1 MTTTITIGR
10 GEFTFSAAHSG
21 IHDGRFECLHGHT
34 FTVAVH
40 LTGATDGDGMVVD
53 FVAVKAALRRVL
65 APLRKR
71 TLFAADTPEVTI
83 ERHHDQVVVTGA
95 GKHYSLPAEDVLL
108 LPTTSTSTEAI
119 AAYLLD
125 GVMKLLPP
133 SPGLTKVELELAES
147 PTSSARVAVSP

>member
-21 IHDGRFECLHGHT
+21 IHDGCFERLHGHT

-40 LTGATDGDGMVVD
+40 LTGTPDAGGMVVD
-53 FVAVKAALRRVL
+53 FVAVKAALRAVL
-65 APLRKR
+65 APMRKR
-71 TLFAADTPEVTI
+71 TLFALDTPEVTI
-83 ERHHDQVVVTGA
+83 ERHSDQVVVTGA

-125 GVMKLLPP
+125 RVMEQLPP
-133 SPGLTKVELELAES
+133 SPGLAKVEIELAES
-147 PTSSARVAVSP
+147 PTSSARVEVSL